1 MKELLKIQNQGAELL
16 VDSRDAA
23 KLLGIDHLSLCVDMD
38 NHPRELEQLGVF
50 RFQIEKPPK
59 GSTGGRPKKF
69 ALLNFDQIIYLLTI
83 TQTTIQTRDLRVKL
97 IIAFRNARQ
106 KLRPVDAILLS
117 IPEGWKKTFKD
128 EFYIALLR
136 LYGEKF
142 DASKNKKS
150 WVGGWTNKFIY
161 QPIYENLPVELKAKR
176 SAYCTSTGKEIDW
189 IKLHQF
195 IEKHAKRSL
204 EDHMTKVTG
213 LLQAASSRMHFV
225 ELFAAVFWGQ
235 KQLLLGNSEFL
246 SEFT

>member
-1 MKELLKIQNQGAELL
+1 MGVLLFPPVPLIAAALFLL
-16 VDSRDAA
+16 CMFLDR
-23 KLLGIDHLSLCVDMD
+23 
-38 NHPRELEQLGVF
+38 
-50 RFQIEKPPK
+50 PPIK
-59 GSTGGRPKKF
+59 VSSASIRPKSSAGGRPQKF

-97 IIAFRNARQ
+97 IIAFGNARQ

-150 WVGGWTNKFIY
+150 WVRGWTNKFIY
-161 QPIYENLPVELKAKR
+161 QPIYENLPAELKAKR
-176 SAYCTSTGKEIDW
+176 SAYCTPTGKEIDW

-195 IEKHAKRSL
+195 IEKHVKRSL
-204 EDHMTKVTG
+204 V
-213 LLQAASSRMHFV
+213 LC
-225 ELFAAVFWGQ
+225 
-235 KQLLLGNSEFL
+235 NSG
-246 SEFT
+246 SFTTANFF